1 MESMTDWIQNELNLL
16 QQRWD
21 GKGCWGGFQEKRDIC
36 TYLWP
41 IHVDAWQKPSQY
53 GKVIIL

>member
-1 MESMTDWIQNELNLL
+1 MGRDVE
-16 QQRWD
+16 R
-21 GKGCWGGFQEKRDIC
+21 GVQEKRDIC
-36 TYLWP
+36 MYLWP